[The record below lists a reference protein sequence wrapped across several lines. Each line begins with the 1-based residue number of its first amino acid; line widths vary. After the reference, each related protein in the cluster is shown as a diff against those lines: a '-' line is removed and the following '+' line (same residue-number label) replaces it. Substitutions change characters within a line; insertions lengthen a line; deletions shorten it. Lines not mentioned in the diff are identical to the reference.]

1 MKKRSTLMALMLVLF
16 TVILG
21 LNSVHAAATTKTI
34 ISDKIWW
41 NNVSYNRKFEDFE
54 NFKYIG
60 DVARNDHG
68 IFYWTE
74 SGDLAWYNPKT
85 GNTIAAILKMSGP
98 GPRLDGSVLE
108 GGDIQYAQFVAGQN
122 YLKGYTTLDKIKAA
136 MQQNQLN
143 QKHLRI
149 DLIRHHLCIQL
160 NQKHHNQL
168 QNKVGFKIMDIGTT
182 MTNKVV
188 KNLVGYK

>member
-122 YLKGYTTLDKIKAA
+122 YLKGY
-136 MQQNQLN
+136 
-143 QKHLRI
+143 
-149 DLIRHHLCIQL
+149 
-160 NQKHHNQL
+160 
-168 QNKVGFKIMDIGTT
+168 
-182 MTNKVV
+182 
-188 KNLVGYK
+188 YS

>member
-54 NFKYIG
+54 SFKYIG

-74 SGDLAWYNPKT
+74 SGDLAWYNPKN
-85 GNTIAAILKMSGP
+85 GNTISAILKMSGP

-108 GGDIQYAQFVAGQN
+108 GGDIQYAQFVAG
-122 YLKGYTTLDKIKAA
+122 
-136 MQQNQLN
+136 
-143 QKHLRI
+143 
-149 DLIRHHLCIQL
+149 
-160 NQKHHNQL
+160 
-168 QNKVGFKIMDIGTT
+168 
-182 MTNKVV
+182 
-188 KNLVGYK
+188 